1 MKRICLFIFSIIF
14 ITNKITAQ
22 VAAYVFSQT
31 NTTYTSLNVPG
42 STVVASGYQDD
53 NVYSNLPIGFSFTF
67 NNSTYT
73 SVAVSTNGWMTL
85 GAYFPNDN
93 FAPISNSGGNGD
105 AISFLSGDMMLG
117 PYQTCTVT
125 NGSNVINFAYPGASN
140 FFNVGDL
147 IVGTGIPASTSVSA
161 VGFGNVTIT
170 ANATAS
176 GTSITSP
183 GVISYLTTGIT
194 PNRVFTM
201 QWKRLARYSNDGT
214 GQDDFTNAQIK
225 LYETSNVVEI
235 VYGRCGTYNPFTMT
249 TEIGLVGMN
258 NLDFNNR
265 SIPLSANWST
275 STQGLANNATAVFSN
290 SNTVPNGLTFRW
302 TPPSPCSG
310 TPAANS
316 AIAGSSLAC
325 IGGNVN
331 LNLSQ
336 TYTNSGLSYL
346 WSAATTSTGPFNPIN
361 TSTTSAYTATNIL
374 TNTWFI
380 CTVTCTN
387 SAGST
392 TTAPIAITAVASIT
406 NTTPYFE
413 GFESVQVNNMLP
425 NCAWSASSPTTICQ
439 TYTLQTTFNRKPNT
453 GNKFAAFHFGTN
465 SNGDHFYTNG
475 IQLYSGITY
484 SAAVNYIT
492 DGANGW
498 SQFALLYGTSQSTA
512 GLTNI
517 ASVTGSITNTT
528 YSVLSNTF
536 TVPAN
541 GIYYIAVKAIG
552 NTSPWYL
559 SWDDLSVTA
568 PCNLN
573 TPTLSV
579 NGGTNVLCGGSNINL
594 SVSGASSYTW
604 SSGPVSSSVVVSPLV
619 NTTYSVS
626 GSNMVGCVGLA
637 TKQIT
642 VDPLPSLTVTPATQT
657 ICVTEVATIQVS
669 GANSFTWNPSN
680 SNASTFTLSPSTNLQ
695 FTVSGTG
702 ANNCVGNATAQVIVS
717 LCTGMNEDFSYD
729 HSVQLIP
736 NPNNGLFK
744 VRSEDMIQTIR
755 ITDMN
760 GRSIKQVIVKQNE
773 IALNISELSSG
784 VYFIE
789 VNTSKTRSIKKLI
802 RN

>member
-439 TYTLQTTFNRKPNT
+439 TYTL
-453 GNKFAAFHFGTN
+453 
-465 SNGDHFYTNG
+465 
-475 IQLYSGITY
+475 
-484 SAAVNYIT
+484 
-492 DGANGW
+492 
-498 SQFALLYGTSQSTA
+498 
-512 GLTNI
+512 
-517 ASVTGSITNTT
+517 
-528 YSVLSNTF
+528 
-536 TVPAN
+536 
-541 GIYYIAVKAIG
+541 
-552 NTSPWYL
+552 
-559 SWDDLSVTA
+559 
-568 PCNLN
+568 
-573 TPTLSV
+573 
-579 NGGTNVLCGGSNINL
+579 
-594 SVSGASSYTW
+594 
-604 SSGPVSSSVVVSPLV
+604 
-619 NTTYSVS
+619 
-626 GSNMVGCVGLA
+626 
-637 TKQIT
+637 
-642 VDPLPSLTVTPATQT
+642 
-657 ICVTEVATIQVS
+657 
-669 GANSFTWNPSN
+669 
-680 SNASTFTLSPSTNLQ
+680 
-695 FTVSGTG
+695 
-702 ANNCVGNATAQVIVS
+702 
-717 LCTGMNEDFSYD
+717 
-729 HSVQLIP
+729 
-736 NPNNGLFK
+736 
-744 VRSEDMIQTIR
+744 
-755 ITDMN
+755 
-760 GRSIKQVIVKQNE
+760 
-773 IALNISELSSG
+773 
-784 VYFIE
+784 
-789 VNTSKTRSIKKLI
+789 
-802 RN
+802 